1 MNLNTVSLLR
11 RASSS
16 FYYSPASSFGNARRF
31 VTHTLFPSA
40 PLASENIEKF
50 VNENINY
57 QKDYKS
63 NYNDNKD
70 NRNNG
75 YRSATFLFS
84 TAATA
89 IFSSSIL
96 LAKEENSTG
105 SKAVN
110 YQSVRERIAAIIEE
124 DAPMGPTFVRLA
136 W

>member
-1 MNLNTVSLLR
+1 M
-11 RASSS
+11 
-16 FYYSPASSFGNARRF
+16 
-31 VTHTLFPSA
+31 
-40 PLASENIEKF
+40 
-50 VNENINY
+50 NENINY

-96 LAKEENSTG
+96 LAKEESSTG